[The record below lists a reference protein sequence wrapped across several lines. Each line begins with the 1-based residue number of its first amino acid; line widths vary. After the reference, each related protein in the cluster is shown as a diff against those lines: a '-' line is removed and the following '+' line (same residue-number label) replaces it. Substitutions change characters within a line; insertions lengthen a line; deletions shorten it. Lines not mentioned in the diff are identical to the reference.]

1 MSSAGL
7 VAELVKDETG
17 PWVTYGR
24 SGKPINQ
31 RQVANLLAEFHIHP
45 KNMRVAGIAGV
56 PKGYAKES
64 FTDAFERY
72 LSAHDSPS
80 RGATPPQ
87 PNDVNDLEQNRSA
100 TSRDDVADRNSRN
113 LLKAQ
118 DGSDVADRGPLK
130 PKLEDRACAQC
141 RGPLDGKERCYE
153 VSGRKVWLHPECYR
167 FFVRVMP

>member
-31 RQVANLLAEFHIHP
+31 RQVANLLAAFHIHP

-72 LSAHDSPS
+72 LSAQDSPS

-87 PNDVNDLEQNRSA
+87 PNDINDLEQNRSA
-100 TSRDDVADRNSRN
+100 TSRDDVADR
-113 LLKAQ
+113 
-118 DGSDVADRGPLK
+118 
-130 PKLEDRACAQC
+130 
-141 RGPLDGKERCYE
+141 
-153 VSGRKVWLHPECYR
+153 
-167 FFVRVMP
+167 